1 MGFENITNHK
11 RVENILDILSLLSKS
26 GASNNV
32 DREAMWTML
41 EPALNLMGEMLGEE
55 PQKPEPVEQ
64 GDATQVAQQA
74 AESTKAPDWVCLR
87 EMLQKAPLKDL
98 SVAMAVIM
106 SRFDDEL
113 VSK

>member
-1 MGFENITNHK
+1 M
-11 RVENILDILSLLSKS
+11 DILELIAKS
-26 GASNNV
+26 GNSNGA
-32 DREAMWTML
+32 DREDFQQLL
-41 EPALNLMGEMLGEE
+41 EPVIREMSELSPGHFDGAPE
-55 PQKPEPVEQ
+55 PQEQ
-64 GDATQVAQQA
+64 KDTTQAAQQA
-74 AESTKAPDWVCLR
+74 AENTKAPDWARLR